1 MNNLDGKVVL
11 VTGSSKG
18 LGRHF
23 ALNLAKS
30 GATVIVNNRSGGDA
44 ANAVIEEIRA
54 EGNRADLFA
63 CDIGDPESV
72 EAMVDQIIS
81 KHGKIDILINNAGIS
96 VDSTTVKISSDNW
109 DRVLRTNLCGC
120 FYCSKY
126 CLPAMLDQK
135 WGRIL
140 NISSVVAQM
149 GVFGTPAYSASKSA
163 LTGFTKTLAKEVARK
178 GVTVNVISLGY
189 FRGGGLLD
197 TVPEKLAQEIL
208 TSIPVGRWGKPEEI
222 VGAIR
227 YLASDLGGF
236 ITGQTININGGIY
249 M

>member
-1 MNNLDGKVVL
+1 
-11 VTGSSKG
+11 
-18 LGRHF
+18 
-23 ALNLAKS
+23 
-30 GATVIVNNRSGGDA
+30 
-44 ANAVIEEIRA
+44 
-54 EGNRADLFA
+54 
-63 CDIGDPESV
+63 
-72 EAMVDQIIS
+72 MVGQIIS
-81 KHGKIDILINNAGIS
+81 KYSKIDILINNAGIS
-96 VDSTTVKISSDNW
+96 VDNTTVKFSPDDW

-126 CLPAMLDQK
+126 CLPTMLDQK
-135 WGRIL
+135 WGRII

-163 LTGFTKTLAKEVARK
+163 LTGFTKTMAKEVARK
-178 GVTVNVISLGY
+178 GVTVNIISLGY

-197 TVPEKLAQEIL
+197 TVPENLAQQIL
-208 TSIPVGRWGKPEEI
+208 ASIPVGRWGTPEEI

-236 ITGQTININGGIY
+236 MTGQTININGGIY